1 MTKKILTFLII
12 YSFIFIPVVADT
24 ITAVANQAI
33 APTADDTITAED
45 SAVAG
50 AGVGIYVSDV
60 TGVTINNAFDISVTS
75 TGTVN
80 PYGIGSVYSSA
91 TTTIDSLIN
100 SGNIT
105 STTSGSVAGD
115 GNSYGVFNSR
125 GTITVFN
132 NSGAIL
138 GTSSGYGTARGV
150 NNTSGTITTFT
161 NSGTITGTGTITA
174 TGPAGTNRT
183 HPHLLTAPE
192 IPIHSHTTP
201 GSTGTDGSH
210 NHSYSSHATAPD
222 VSGFSAPSGR
232 DRTNP
237 ATDPLQTNG
246 IAAHNHPVSIASQGG
261 NGAHSHSW
269 TFVSAP
275 LSTSLDLRVK
285 YLDLLVCSLN

>member
-12 YSFIFIPVVADT
+12 YSFTFTPVVAET
-24 ITAVANQAI
+24 ITATANQAI
-33 APTADDTITAED
+33 VPTADDTITAED

-105 STTSGSVAGD
+105 STTSGSTAGD
-115 GNSYGVFNSR
+115 GNSYGIFNSR

-161 NSGTITGTGTITA
+161 NSGTITGTGTA
-174 TGPAGTNRT
+174 N
-183 HPHLLTAPE
+183 
-192 IPIHSHTTP
+192 
-201 GSTGTDGSH
+201 
-210 NHSYSSHATAPD
+210 
-222 VSGFSAPSGR
+222 SG
-232 DRTNP
+232 
-237 ATDPLQTNG
+237 
-246 IAAHNHPVSIASQGG
+246 
-261 NGAHSHSW
+261 
-269 TFVSAP
+269 
-275 LSTSLDLRVK
+275 
-285 YLDLLVCSLN
+285 